1 MASILNVDQ
10 INNAAGTSGIT
21 LDASTG
27 AASFPN
33 GATMPAGSVLQVES
47 ATKTDVFTTTSTS
60 YTTIT
65 GLSVTITPS
74 STSSKIL
81 VSFNL
86 NAGAIATLGAIRLYR
101 DATAI
106 AIGDAI
112 NEPANNRITV
122 NVYNGGDDSNS
133 TPNVSMSTLDTP
145 NSTSAITYELKAG
158 CVQGSGTIV
167 VNDQTSQ
174 ARGQTY
180 SGVSASTIT
189 VMEIAQ

>member
-1 MASILNVDQ
+1 MTSILKVSEIQDPTNSNTAISIDS
-10 INNAAGTSGIT
+10 SGKA
-21 LDASTG
+21 L
-27 AASFPN
+27 
-33 GATMPAGSVLQVES
+33 MPGHVVQVVS
-47 ATKTDVFTTTSTS
+47 ATKTSKFTTTSTS

-81 VSFNL
+81 VSFDL
-86 NAGAIATLGAIRLYR
+86 NAGVVAALGAIRLYR

-122 NVYNGGDDSNS
+122 NVYNGGDDANS
-133 TPNVSMSTLDTP
+133 TPNVSMSTLDAP

-174 ARGQTY
+174 VRGQTY
-180 SGVSASTIT
+180 SGVTASTIT

>member
-1 MASILNVDQ
+1 MTSILKVDSIQ
-10 INNAAGTSGIT
+10 TAAGKPIV
-21 LDASTG
+21 
-27 AASFPN
+27 N
-33 GATMPAGSVLQVES
+33 ATGSVLQVVS
-47 ATKTDVFTTTSTS
+47 ATKTSKFTTTSTS

-81 VSFNL
+81 VSFDL
-86 NAGAIATLGAIRLYR
+86 NAGVANAMGAIRLYR

-112 NEPANNRITV
+112 NEPADNRITV
-122 NVYNGGDDSNS
+122 NVYNGGDDVNS

-174 ARGQTY
+174 VRGQTY
-180 SGVSASTIT
+180 SGVTASTIT
-189 VMEIAQ
+189 VMEISG

>member
-1 MASILNVDQ
+1 MSVTINGSGQLVTQ
-10 INNAAGTSGIT
+10 I
-21 LDASTG
+21 
-27 AASFPN
+27 
-33 GATMPAGSVLQVES
+33 VS
-47 ATKTDVFTTTSTS
+47 ATKTSKFTTTSTS

-86 NAGAIATLGAIRLYR
+86 NAGISNAIGAIRLYR
-101 DATAI
+101 NGTAI

-122 NVYNGGDDSNS
+122 NVYNGGDDANS
-133 TPNVSMSTLDTP
+133 TPNFSMSTLDTP

-167 VNDQTSQ
+167 VNDNTSQ
-174 ARGQTY
+174 HRPY
-180 SGVSASTIT
+180 SYSAVTPSTIT
-189 VMEIAQ
+189 VMEISG